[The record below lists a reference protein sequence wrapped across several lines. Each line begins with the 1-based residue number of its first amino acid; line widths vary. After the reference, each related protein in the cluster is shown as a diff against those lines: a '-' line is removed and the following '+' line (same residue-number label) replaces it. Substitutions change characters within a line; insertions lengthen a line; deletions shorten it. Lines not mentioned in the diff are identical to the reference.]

1 MCKLPNSISG
11 HLTVLSTLLKNVQ
24 VHAAIKEKTLKI
36 FCTWKNRGSYFLR
49 ALSIG
54 HNSSSLKW
62 LTGPHRRDL
71 QIPRLGPGKALHLCP
86 RWAQTLVGP
95 IQLGD
100 LASVIASWFSS
111 SFSAPVR
118 RAWVSGFSPASEAN
132 PKTCLI
138 LLFITQERKMIWE
151 VEVKVQG
158 SREFQ
163 LPDAAFTL
171 APRGLHPGVMPSLP
185 RIILPG

>member
-1 MCKLPNSISG
+1 MQRSK
-11 HLTVLSTLLKNVQ
+11 K
-24 VHAAIKEKTLKI
+24 KTLKI
-36 FCTWKNRGSYFLR
+36 FCIWKNRGSYFLR

-54 HNSSSLKW
+54 HN
-62 LTGPHRRDL
+62 PHWRDP
-71 QIPRLGPGKALHLCP
+71 QIPRLGHGEALHLCP
-86 RWAQTLVGP
+86 RWAQTPVSP

-111 SFSAPVR
+111 SFSAQVR

-151 VEVKVQG
+151 VDVKVQG
-158 SREFQ
+158 SRELQ

-171 APRGLHPGVMPSLP
+171 APRGLHPGVTPSLP